1 MDNAL
6 QPISPPDQPLEARR
20 SRLRSHGRLR
30 LIIGGALFLGALL
43 YFAWL
48 AFQGSTVY
56 YLTVDELRS
65 QGSEAYGVQNRV
77 SGRLVPETFERTPQG
92 TLASFNLADEGG
104 SYTLPTQYD
113 GIVPDL
119 FFNEHSEIIAE
130 GSYGPDGVFHA
141 DQIIVK
147 CPSKYASLPDTEV
160 QPDYSQ
166 IGTETS

>member
-6 QPISPPDQPLEARR
+6 QPAHPAAPMPEDRR
-20 SRLRSHGRLR
+20 SVLRRHGR
-30 LIIGGALFLGALL
+30 LIIGGALFLGALI

-56 YLTVDELRS
+56 YLTVDEIRE
-65 QGSEAYGVQNRV
+65 QGSAAYGVQNRV
-77 SGRLVPETFERTPQG
+77 SGRLVADSFEREPRG
-92 TLASFNLADEGG
+92 TLASFALADEGG
-104 SYTLPTQYD
+104 QHTLPTQYD

-141 DQIIVK
+141 DQVIVK
-147 CPSKYASLPDTEV
+147 CPSKYASLAETEA
-160 QPDYSQ
+160 QPDYSPAD
-166 IGTETS
+166 GETG